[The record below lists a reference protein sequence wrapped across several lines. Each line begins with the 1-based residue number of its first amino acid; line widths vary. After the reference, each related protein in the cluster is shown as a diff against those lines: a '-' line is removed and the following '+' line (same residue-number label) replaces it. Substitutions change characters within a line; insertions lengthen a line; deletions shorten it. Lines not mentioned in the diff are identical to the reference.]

1 MDDEEGGSEEEEA
14 VDGEEGVEVVDE
26 DRVCG
31 DMQSVS
37 SFIAFFLQKFL
48 VVVGYSSL
56 VFVVFFVFNLILT
69 AIWIRK
75 IYHDSHT
82 SGLTVEV

>member
-14 VDGEEGVEVVDE
+14 VNGEDGVEVVDE

-48 VVVGYSSL
+48 VVVGL
-56 VFVVFFVFNLILT
+56 FMMPCACLFVCMNVHFMYVHVYVCVLL
-69 AIWIRK
+69 
-75 IYHDSHT
+75 
-82 SGLTVEV
+82 